1 MIKFEGKNRGGEGT
15 TPVTTACLSRSW
27 KVGVCV
33 KKRMKKEE
41 GVSLCFVDYFHFTG
55 FEPPEVEW
63 LCTREGEKNITLL
76 GVGVFVGAA

>member
-1 MIKFEGKNRGGEGT
+1 
-15 TPVTTACLSRSW
+15 
-27 KVGVCV
+27 
-33 KKRMKKEE
+33 MKKEE